1 MTKMTKWITMILT
14 LVMCLSL
21 CACSGGDTTP
31 VKSEVEEGTPESKDM
46 QEANDESYV
55 KISTSS
61 TTIPCKEYTFEI
73 EEIKVNDEYYEN
85 LGLATLEATIKN
97 TSDKSVDFAEI
108 LFIPLDSDYNTLGLS
123 YNYNGFNVTHLK
135 VGRTMTVTL
144 ELSEVNPEDICYLE
158 YTNCEVFEDI
168 EEGAARTTIA
178 RQDLFDDDISVE
190 FK

>member
-31 VKSEVEEGTPESKDM
+31 VKLEVEEGTPESKDM

-85 LGLATLEATIKN
+85 LGLATLESTVYK
-97 TSDKSVDFAEI
+97 
-108 LFIPLDSDYNTLGLS
+108 GL
-123 YNYNGFNVTHLK
+123 HR
-135 VGRTMTVTL
+135 VG
-144 ELSEVNPEDICYLE
+144 I
-158 YTNCEVFEDI
+158 
-168 EEGAARTTIA
+168 
-178 RQDLFDDDISVE
+178 
-190 FK
+190 